1 MSGGGTSGISGGQG
15 NKAGPYFVFRDGSV
29 LSRERLVA
37 QLRKN
42 LSDAGV
48 DSSKFAGHSFRIGAA
63 TTEQELETCK
73 TPRSKLS
80 AGGRA
85 PHTSGMYEYPGRNSP
100 SFRRP

>member
-1 MSGGGTSGISGGQG
+1 MTMTPVAALAAFQAVKGTRP
-15 NKAGPYFVFRDGSV
+15 GPYFVFRDGSV
-29 LSRERLVA
+29 LSSERLVA

-63 TTEQELETCK
+63 TTARARGVQDST
-73 TPRSKLS
+73 S
-80 AGGRA
+80 ASGRA